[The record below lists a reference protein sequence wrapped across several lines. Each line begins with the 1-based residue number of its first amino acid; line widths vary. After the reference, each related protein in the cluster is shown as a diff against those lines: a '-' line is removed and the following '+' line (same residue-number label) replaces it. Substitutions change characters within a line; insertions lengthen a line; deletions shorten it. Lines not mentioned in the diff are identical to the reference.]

1 MATNNATSPLD
12 HTGHAKEQAQKKNA
26 AERAKRAEEISMINA
41 IEAERLEHGV
51 FDPKTQDETIVLD
64 EIENVGVSLANDTVV
79 IRTQTD
85 IENMT
90 FGVGNE
96 YSFKAGVKYTV
107 PRAVADYLER
117 LGYVWRPS

>member
-1 MATNNATSPLD
+1 MANNATSPLD
-12 HTGHAKEQAQKKNA
+12 HTGHAKEQVQKKTA
-26 AERAKRAEEISMINA
+26 KERADRADELSML
-41 IEAERLEHGV
+41 EAVEKERLEKGV
-51 FDPKTQDETIVLD
+51 FDPMTQTETVVLD
-64 EIENVGVSLANDTVV
+64 EIESVGVSLANDTVV

-96 YSFKAGVKYTV
+96 YTFKAGVKYTV
-107 PRAVADYLER
+107 PRALAEYLER